1 MASGNSS
8 LDEPEQH
15 QAALRHLGLNSGPD
29 NVEPI
34 LRKRQYVLQVSR
46 CNSGDGGWWL
56 FKN

>member
-46 CNSGDGGWWL
+46 WNSGDGDR
-56 FKN
+56 